1 MPVAI
6 CELDSGEQMMTER
19 GSMSWMSPNM
29 KMETT
34 TNGGL
39 GKALGR
45 MFAGR
50 GDVPEPLY
58 RSRADPA

>member
-1 MPVAI
+1 MKYSIEGSPMPVAI

-34 TNGGL
+34 T
-39 GKALGR
+39 
-45 MFAGR
+45 
-50 GDVPEPLY
+50 DPYPEIWTVI
-58 RSRADPA
+58 D